1 MDSRINSATDR
12 RFNESSSSQPEIRKA
27 SIKNNA
33 TVKRN
38 LNDKLN
44 VSNVEI
50 RAFNA
55 RTLHRCTCYRNWLL
69 INNFNARGSSLCI
82 RTQICQ
88 SR

>member
-27 SIKNNA
+27 SIKNKA
-33 TVKRN
+33 AVKRN

-55 RTLHRCTCYRNWLL
+55 R
-69 INNFNARGSSLCI
+69 
-82 RTQICQ
+82 
-88 SR
+88 